1 MADVIYKY
9 GPIDPSYA
17 MTVRG
22 KPVHVGLQNDEI
34 FVWSLNLADIT
45 DKDRIVRL
53 VATGEVYVGP
63 YYGTVVM
70 PSGLIWHLVEVY

>member
-9 GPIDPSYA
+9 GPIDPTFDY

-22 KPVHVGLQNDEI
+22 KP
-34 FVWSLNLADIT
+34 
-45 DKDRIVRL
+45 
-53 VATGEVYVGP
+53 VYVGP

-70 PSGLIWHLVEVY
+70 PNGLVWHLVEIY